1 MNRGGMGLLSPNGLS
16 QSNIGIQIKEP
27 LGQGWSFVAQLE
39 AGFDPYSLNLADGPG
54 SSYNNIHV
62 PLALQTSNGDSS
74 RAGQFYNSVGFFGFS
89 NDTYGTLTFFRQNSL
104 MLDGVT
110 AYDPMGGAYAF
121 SPIGYSG
128 VTSGGGDTAD
138 ARATT
143 AIKYRVNIGDFRLGV
158 FGQVGDYDLNNAS
171 KGAIQ
176 GQMGGDIKIG
186 RGVLSLDAIGGYTK
200 DAVSLGL
207 SGPTNAWGYPT
218 NPYTSTSE
226 TLTATIS
233 NNTNVMALAKYTI
246 DRLKLYAGYEWIEFA
261 NPSDAFASG
270 AGFSDISGGFICAG
284 CTNINGTNINSTAYN
299 AKDKILQIVWAGA
312 RYAVTDSLD
321 VAAAWY
327 HYDQN
332 NYATGATLL
341 NCSVYGNAS
350 SSSCAGTMNAASFLI
365 DWKFAPKWDTYIG
378 TMYSQ
383 MNGGLNNGYLQRS
396 SWATTGGL
404 RFRW

>member
-1 MNRGGMGLLSPNGLS
+1 
-16 QSNIGIQIKEP
+16 
-27 LGQGWSFVAQLE
+27 
-39 AGFDPYSLNLADGPG
+39 
-54 SSYNNIHV
+54 
-62 PLALQTSNGDSS
+62 
-74 RAGQFYNSVGFFGFS
+74 
-89 NDTYGTLTFFRQNSL
+89 
-104 MLDGVT
+104 
-110 AYDPMGGAYAF
+110 
-121 SPIGYSG
+121 
-128 VTSGGGDTAD
+128 
-138 ARATT
+138 
-143 AIKYRVNIGDFRLGV
+143 
-158 FGQVGDYDLNNAS
+158 
-171 KGAIQ
+171 
-176 GQMGGDIKIG
+176 
-186 RGVLSLDAIGGYTK
+186 VLSLDAIGGYTK

-226 TLTATIS
+226 TRTATIS

-312 RYAVTDSLD
+312 RYAVTETLD